1 MTSLVKQHLDVLFF
15 CYIFSI
21 LVHGDESRVM
31 ILREMRRHNKK
42 AETTLRTRGEG
53 EGGCGGGRD
62 VFYRPSFLL
71 CLFGGEEKN
80 DGFNVNWK
88 LDGDAM

>member
-1 MTSLVKQHLDVLFF
+1 MLH
-15 CYIFSI
+15 IFSI

-53 EGGCGGGRD
+53 EGGGGGGRD

-71 CLFGGEEKN
+71 CFFGGEEKN
-80 DGFNVNWK
+80 DDGFNVNWK

>member
-1 MTSLVKQHLDVLFF
+1 
-15 CYIFSI
+15 
-21 LVHGDESRVM
+21 M

-53 EGGCGGGRD
+53 EGGGGGGGRD

-71 CLFGGEEKN
+71 CFFGGEEKN